1 MKVRHTT
8 WVGLLMLLL
17 VGCGGEQPVEEGSG
31 SGKPDAAKPLAA
43 PAVDVWTAVVTGNVE
58 VVKLHL
64 ESGTDPNIKDPNG
77 APILNAAAVFGHR
90 DVVAALLE
98 QGANING
105 KDNDGN
111 GALHAAAFLGRT
123 EVVELLLEKGVDANF
138 KNNKGE
144 TPTDSLNADW
154 GTTQFIAGLLQI
166 QIDQQSIQA
175 GRNKSAALLAK
186 RGGKVGAG
194 AVGGAAGGLIGA
206 IRKQDAAEVKKILAD
221 KVDLNAPDQQLGM
234 TPLAWAA
241 AVGNVEIAGL
251 LLERGAQVDG
261 KNGDGATPLH
271 VASFLGRA
279 GVVELLLAKKGD
291 PNARNTKGETPLVLA
306 QVPASLVPIVAG
318 ALRLEVDQNTVEQGR
333 PKVIELLE
341 KGGAKTTGVGG
352 SKLIAAI
359 RKQDVAAVKQALAD
373 KADPNGQD
381 PEFGVTALNWA
392 TMVGNVE
399 IARILLDGGADV
411 NGKSRDGGGPLS
423 GAAFMGR
430 ADVCELLISS
440 GGDPKLKNAKGEDPL
455 FATTVD
461 AGATQFVAGLLKLD
475 YDLAKVQAGRAKCVQ
490 LLKNGTG
497 AKELCAAVRKQDV
510 AAVKLLLAKPTNPNA
525 QDPDFGI
532 TALAWAAFHGN
543 LEIAGL
549 LIAGKADVNG
559 KNRDDSRPLH
569 AAAFTGHSAV
579 LELLLSKGAD
589 AAAKN
594 SDDETPV
601 QSTEADPATT
611 RVLAGLLQLKLDT
624 KALAA
629 GRARCIELLKKKSAA
644 P

>member
-1 MKVRHTT
+1 MNRVQTYL
-8 WVGLLMLLL
+8 VGLSMLLTI
-17 VGCGGEQPVEEGSG
+17 GCGGDPPAGEGSG
-31 SGKPDAAKPLAA
+31 AGQPGAAAVQSASPPD
-43 PAVDVWTAVVTGNVE
+43 VDYVTAVSTGNVQA
-58 VVKLHL
+58 VKQHL
-64 ESGTDPNIKDPNG
+64 AAGADPNAKNSDG
-77 APILNAAAVFGHR
+77 APILNAAAVYGHR
-90 DVVAALLE
+90 EIVALLIE
-98 QGANING
+98 KGAEIG
-105 KDNDGN
+105 EKDQNGN
-111 GALHAAAFLGRT
+111 GPLHSAAFLGRSD
-123 EVVELLLEKGVDANF
+123 VVTLLLEKGADANV
-138 KNNKGE
+138 KNNNGE
-144 TPTDSLNADW
+144 TPMDSLGADW
-154 GTTQFIAGLLQI
+154 GTTQFIGNLLQI
-166 QIDQQSIQA
+166 PLDQPSIEA
-175 GRNKSAALLAK
+175 GRAKSRELLAK
-186 RGGKVGAG
+186 GGGKI
-194 AVGGAAGGLIGA
+194 GGGGGGGLHAA
-206 IRKQDAAEVKKILAD
+206 IRRQDLAAVKAALDD
-221 KVDLNAPDQQLGM
+221 KVNPNAPDQQLGM

-251 LLERGAQVDG
+251 LLERGAQVNG

-291 PNARNTKGETPLVLA
+291 PNARNTKGETPMESA

-318 ALRLEVDQNTVEQGR
+318 LLQLEVDQNTVEQGR

-497 AKELCAAVRKQDV
+497 SKELAAAVRKQDV
-510 AAVKLLLAKPTNPNA
+510 AAVKKLLAKPTSNPNV
-525 QDPDFGI
+525 QDPDLGI
-532 TALAWAAFHGN
+532 TVLSWAAFHGN
-543 LEIAGL
+543 AEIAAL
-549 LIAGKADVNG
+549 LIAAKADVNG
-559 KNRDDSRPLH
+559 RNRDGSSPLH
-569 AAAFTGHSAV
+569 AAAFTGSVAV
-579 LELLLSKGAD
+579 LELLLAKGAD
-589 AAAKN
+589 AAAK
-594 SDDETPV
+594 SKDGQTPL
-601 QSTEADPATT
+601 QSTEADAATT
-611 RVLAGLLQLKLDT
+611 KVAAGFLQLKLDQKT
-624 KALAA
+624 VDA
-629 GRARCIELLKKKSAA
+629 GRVKCIELLKKKTAK

>member
-1 MKVRHTT
+1 
-8 WVGLLMLLL
+8 MLLL

-43 PAVDVWTAVVTGNVE
+43 PAVDVWTAVRTGNVE

-206 IRKQDAAEVKKILAD
+206 IRKQDAAEVKKMLAD
-221 KVDLNAPDQQLGM
+221 KVDPNAPDQQLGM

-251 LLERGAQVDG
+251 LLERGAQVNG

-525 QDPDFGI
+525 QDPDLGI
-532 TALAWAAFHGN
+532 TALAWAAYHGN

-559 KNRDDSRPLH
+559 KNRDGSRPLH

-589 AAAKN
+589 AAATN
-594 SDDETPV
+594 SDDETPA
-601 QSTEADPATT
+601 QSTNVDPATT

>member
-1 MKVRHTT
+1 M
-8 WVGLLMLLL
+8 
-17 VGCGGEQPVEEGSG
+17 
-31 SGKPDAAKPLAA
+31 
-43 PAVDVWTAVVTGNVE
+43 
-58 VVKLHL
+58 
-64 ESGTDPNIKDPNG
+64 
-77 APILNAAAVFGHR
+77 
-90 DVVAALLE
+90 
-98 QGANING
+98 
-105 KDNDGN
+105 
-111 GALHAAAFLGRT
+111 
-123 EVVELLLEKGVDANF
+123 LLEKGVDANF

-154 GTTQFIAGLLQI
+154 GTTQFIAGLLQL
-166 QIDQQSIQA
+166 QFDQQSLQA

-186 RGGKVGAG
+186 RGGKAG
-194 AVGGAAGGLIGA
+194 AVGGAGGGLIGA
-206 IRKQDAAEVKKILAD
+206 IRRQDVAAVKQMLAD
-221 KVDLNAPDQQLGM
+221 KVDPNAPDQPLGL

-251 LLERGAQVDG
+251 LLERGAQVNG

-430 ADVCELLISS
+430 ADVCELSLIH
-440 GGDPKLKNAKGEDPL
+440 
-455 FATTVD
+455 
-461 AGATQFVAGLLKLD
+461 
-475 YDLAKVQAGRAKCVQ
+475 
-490 LLKNGTG
+490 
-497 AKELCAAVRKQDV
+497 
-510 AAVKLLLAKPTNPNA
+510 
-525 QDPDFGI
+525 I
-532 TALAWAAFHGN
+532 
-543 LEIAGL
+543 
-549 LIAGKADVNG
+549 
-559 KNRDDSRPLH
+559 
-569 AAAFTGHSAV
+569 
-579 LELLLSKGAD
+579 
-589 AAAKN
+589 
-594 SDDETPV
+594 
-601 QSTEADPATT
+601 
-611 RVLAGLLQLKLDT
+611 
-624 KALAA
+624 
-629 GRARCIELLKKKSAA
+629 
-644 P
+644 

>member
-1 MKVRHTT
+1 VKQH
-8 WVGLLMLLL
+8 
-17 VGCGGEQPVEEGSG
+17 
-31 SGKPDAAKPLAA
+31 LAA
-43 PAVDVWTAVVTGNVE
+43 
-58 VVKLHL
+58 
-64 ESGTDPNIKDPNG
+64 GTDPNIKDPNG
-77 APILNAAAVFGHR
+77 APILNSAAVYGHR
-90 DVVAALLE
+90 EIVDALI
-98 QGANING
+98 QKGANING

-206 IRKQDAAEVKKILAD
+206 IRKQDAAEVKKMLAD
-221 KVDLNAPDQQLGM
+221 KVDPNAPDQQLGM

-251 LLERGAQVDG
+251 LLERGAQVNG

-589 AAAKN
+589 AAATN
-594 SDDETPV
+594 SDDETPA
-601 QSTEADPATT
+601 QSTNVDPATT

-629 GRARCIELLKKKSAA
+629 GRARCIELLKKKSAV